1 MISFFPFSPFSP
13 TPLFRLPPRHLYPQS
28 VSSMP
33 SLESGYSKCRYT
45 ETEYYTAFAKVA
57 PIVKKAFPDIKIHAN
72 SALGQSG

>member
-1 MISFFPFSPFSP
+1 
-13 TPLFRLPPRHLYPQS
+13 
-28 VSSMP
+28 MP
-33 SLESGYSKCRYT
+33 NLKDSYSKCSYS